1 MTDAQAH
8 YDRVFEII
16 MAGWGSQAVRT
27 LAELSVAEHL
37 ESQSLTADEIARRE
51 STDPAM
57 TYRLLRAGVAL
68 GMLEYDADS
77 GLFHGTPLLSMLH
90 QDSDISLK
98 YYAMACLDRALWLP
112 ALYLP
117 EAVRTGHSQ
126 AEQAL
131 GSDVF
136 TYLSQHQDEGRKF
149 GAAMTNLS
157 GPVIR
162 EAVPVIDIG
171 EARTV
176 VDVGGAEGAFAA
188 ELVQRHPQLSGL
200 VLDLPHAMPG
210 VAEEAARRGLGDRI
224 AGVPGDFFDKVPSGD
239 IYLLKFILHDW
250 DDESCVKILSNIRA
264 AMNPR
269 ARLFIVEMA
278 VSGTGAS
285 LGAALM
291 DMGMLFGHGGKEREL
306 PQFEELVKA
315 ARMRTARV
323 VAIQNPYHVIEVE
336 AALSPRTA
344 WRRRRRIYG
353 KYRDL

>member
-1 MTDAQAH
+1 MENSAAQAR

-37 ESQSLTADEIARRE
+37 ETQDLSAEEIARRE

-77 GLFHGTPLLSMLH
+77 GRFHGTPLLNVLH
-90 QDSDISLK
+90 KDSEISLK
-98 YYAMACLDRALWLP
+98 YYAMACVNRALWLP

-126 AEQAL
+126 AEKAL
-131 GSDVF
+131 GADVF
-136 TYLSQHQDEGRKF
+136 GYLSQHQDEGRTF

-162 EAVPVIDIG
+162 EAVPVIDVG

-188 ELVQRHPQLSGL
+188 ELIQRHAQLSGL
-200 VLDLPHAMPG
+200 ILDLPHAMPG
-210 VAEEAARRGLGDRI
+210 VAEEAARRGLSDRI
-224 AGVPGDFFDKVPSGD
+224 TGVPGDFFEAVPSGD

-250 DDESCVKILSNIRA
+250 DDGSCVEILSNIRA
-264 AMNPR
+264 AMNPG

-278 VSGTGAS
+278 VGGQGAS

-306 PQFEELVKA
+306 AQFDGLVKA
-315 ARMRTARV
+315 ARMRTTRV
-323 VAIQNPYHVIEVE
+323 IPIRNPYHVIEVE
-336 AALSPRTA
+336 AALSLRKGGP
-344 WRRRRRIYG
+344 
-353 KYRDL
+353 